1 MNKNHNIYRHNG
13 KRWTRYPGAA
23 NDIGVNSAGQVWI
36 IGTNKEGGGYGIYR
50 LVTKGNRNA
59 SNPRNV
65 KWEKYAGSA
74 VRISVGPDGNAWVAN
89 KSGRIYKSK
98 GTKGWNRLSGRA
110 KDIGVGENGQMW
122 AIGTNK
128 EGGGFGIY
136 KYNAKTRKYKKVPGS
151 GTDIS
156 VDKAGR
162 PWIVNVKKN
171 VYSHNGKRWTK
182 QAFTANDIGVGA
194 DGTIHTIGTKVEG
207 GGFAIYKTAAGP
219 AKTIY
224 ATQSQGA
231 TNWKSTTKYSLSL
244 TGRSFQ
250 IKGDNRVIWSSGNFK
265 CADRLMMGD
274 DGNLQSFCRK
284 DNKPQWSMTI
294 GSAGPKRLS

>member
-128 EGGGFGIY
+128 EAAGFGIY

-156 VDKAGR
+156 VDKAGH
-162 PWIVNVKKN
+162 PWVVNVKKN

-244 TGRSFQ
+244 TGRSF
-250 IKGDNRVIWSSGNFK
+250 
-265 CADRLMMGD
+265 
-274 DGNLQSFCRK
+274 
-284 DNKPQWSMTI
+284 
-294 GSAGPKRLS
+294 